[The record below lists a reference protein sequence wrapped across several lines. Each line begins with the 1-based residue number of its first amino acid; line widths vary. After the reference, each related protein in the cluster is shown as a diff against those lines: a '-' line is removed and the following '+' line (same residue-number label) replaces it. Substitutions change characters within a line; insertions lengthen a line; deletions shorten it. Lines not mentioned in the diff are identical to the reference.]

1 MKAAEYFSI
10 EGDGVR
16 CCLCPHNCLIRSDK
30 TGFCRTRV
38 NRNGSLYITNYG
50 ACTASAIDPIEKK
63 PLYHFY
69 PGADIL
75 SLGSWG
81 CNFNC
86 RFCQNWHLT
95 QTNVEPTD
103 LSPQESVNLAISAG
117 KTNIGIAYT
126 YSEPGVWFEYVR
138 DAAIVA
144 RSAGLANVVVTNGY
158 INPKP
163 LAELLTCT
171 DAMNIDVKA
180 FTEDFYKTVCSGE
193 LHQVMSTVE
202 SAVQACH
209 VEVTTLVIPGMNDSM
224 NEISAL
230 AKWLATLSPDIPLH
244 LSRYF
249 PNYQMNLPATP
260 LTTLQQAWQTARE
273 YLHYVYIGNIGPTG
287 TNTDCPGCGALLIE
301 RCQRKSW
308 LTKDKLCPECGQRIP
323 IIGQIMY

>member
-69 PGADIL
+69 PGADIF

-95 QTNVEPTD
+95 QTHVEPTD

-193 LHQVMSTVE
+193 LHQVMNTVE

-308 LTKDKLCPECGQRIP
+308 LTKDKLCPECG
-323 IIGQIMY
+323 